1 MPNIAEVAELAGVST
16 ATVSKYLNGVK
27 VKAKNAAAID
37 AAVKKLNFH
46 PNDFARGLRTNKS
59 MSVGVILPELDNL
72 FFTSIISGVD
82 EILDAQ
88 GYSTFVCICRSD
100 PMREKKK
107 LDFLKRKK
115 IDGLIAVPCSDTSD
129 FVKGLEGIP
138 VVLIDRLSGA
148 GNCSCVL
155 SDNFSAAY
163 NATEK
168 LISCGHSKIG
178 VLLGPDSNYTPIERR
193 SGFTAAMSTHMLT
206 PEPQYIKTGAYR
218 IDCGYSMTKEL
229 MSLDTPP
236 TAIFAT
242 NNELTIGAV
251 TALSELGLIPGKD
264 ISFIGFDSDTLAKAM
279 NPALTVMVQNVGE
292 IGRAAANNLLDQIK
306 SESTGRSQIIRVQTE
321 MLEGNSVCSIEKK

>member
-1 MPNIAEVAELAGVST
+1 MPNIAEVAKLAGVST

-37 AAVKKLNFH
+37 RAVKELNFH
-46 PNDFARGLRTNKS
+46 PNDFARGLRTNRS

-72 FFTSIISGVD
+72 FFTSIISSVD
-82 EILDAQ
+82 EILDAH

-100 PMREKKK
+100 PDREKKK

-129 FVKGLEGIP
+129 FVKGLVGIP

-148 GNCSCVL
+148 GSCSCVL
-155 SDNFSAAY
+155 SDNFTAAY

-168 LISCGHSKIG
+168 LISNGHKRIG

-193 SGFTAAMSTHMLT
+193 AGFMAAMSTHSLT
-206 PEPQYIKTGAYR
+206 VDENFVKSGAYR
-218 IDCGYSMTKEL
+218 VESGYSMTKEL
-229 MSLDTPP
+229 IGLREPP

-251 TALSELGLIPGKD
+251 TALSESGVTPGKD

-279 NPALTVMVQNVGE
+279 NPALTVMIQDVE
-292 IGRAAANNLLDQIK
+292 AIGRAAANNLLDQIRGEK
-306 SESTGRSQIIRVQTE
+306 AGRSQIIRIQTE
-321 MLEGNSVCSIEKK
+321 LLDGKSIVVQ